1 MKIIWSITSW
11 NHSVSLHWHFFPESI
26 ILISSTCLNILTMVT
41 HVLEVKWRFCFLQL
55 LLMKAIIVM
64 QPNQYPQYPT
74 NKGKTL
80 GPFCLR
86 EEPWDSALPGN
97 QIYGKAVFIADLV
110 LIVSQLS
117 RNLILFKEAAIRFIY
132 WNASKNLFSV
142 ESGQVSSLSCVLLSK
157 EQLRDWRRRVIN
169 I

>member
-1 MKIIWSITSW
+1 
-11 NHSVSLHWHFFPESI
+11 
-26 ILISSTCLNILTMVT
+26 
-41 HVLEVKWRFCFLQL
+41 
-55 LLMKAIIVM
+55 MKAIIVM

-74 NKGKTL
+74 DKGKTL

-86 EEPWDSALPGN
+86 EDSALPGN
-97 QIYGKAVFIADLV
+97 QIYGKAVFIADLA